1 MACRIYALPIY
12 FGITIQLAGNP
23 TLNVKNFTNKKGV
36 PPWYL
41 LVPVVLIAIGVLLP
55 LCYLLIRALGA
66 SGETLNDV
74 VFRVRNLRLLANTL
88 LLTGGVLV
96 LDTMLALPLAYLS
109 TRCDIAARKLITLL
123 GVVPLAMPGYVMA
136 YAFMGLGGYN
146 GTLYEWF
153 GIILPRP
160 GGFWGSLLVLS
171 ICTFPY
177 LYLNLRTALLGMDL
191 SIEEA
196 SRSLGH
202 DAKSTF
208 FNVILP
214 QLKPAFL
221 AGFLLV
227 SLHVFGDFG
236 TVSLMRF
243 ETFSYALYLQYVA
256 AYDRIYAAW
265 LALMLLALTTAAL
278 VLEYRLLKKAIFYR
292 MGRGAS
298 RERKYLDLG
307 PWKIPAYSFIFLYTV
322 SGILLPLSSIG
333 FWLNEA
339 SIAELSTDLL
349 YSFRNS
355 VVASAPAA
363 LLTTFMAIPIAYVG
377 VRYKGRLTNLLERV
391 AYLGYATPPLAFAL
405 AFVFFSLY
413 VSPFLYQTLALL
425 IIAYALHFLAEGI
438 GPVRSSLYQAPP
450 QLEDAAKT
458 LGYSSFTSF
467 VKVTLPLLKGGII
480 ASASLVF
487 LSAMK
492 ELSITFLL
500 SPIGFNT
507 LALNVWSYTGEAMFA
522 EAAPFAFA
530 ILIFSTLFVGLLFT
544 REWEKR

>member
-1 MACRIYALPIY
+1 M
-12 FGITIQLAGNP
+12 
-23 TLNVKNFTNKKGV
+23 

-41 LVPVVLIAIGVLLP
+41 LVPVLLISIGVLLP
-55 LCYLLIRALGA
+55 LFYLIIRAFGA
-66 SGETLNDV
+66 SAETLNEV
-74 VFRVRNLRLLANTL
+74 VLRTRNLRLLANTL

-96 LDTMLALPLAYLS
+96 VDTFLALPLAYLA
-109 TRCDIAARKLITLL
+109 TRCKVGARKLITLL
-123 GVVPLAMPGYVMA
+123 GVIPLAMPGYVMA

-146 GTLYEWF
+146 GTFYQWF
-153 GIILPRP
+153 GIIMPRP
-160 GGFWGSLLVLS
+160 SGFWGSLLVLS

-177 LYLNLRTALLGMDL
+177 LYLNLRTALLGMDP

-208 FNVILP
+208 IGVILP

-278 VLEYRLLKKAIFYR
+278 VLEYRLLRKAIFYR
-292 MGRGAS
+292 LGRGAS
-298 RERKYLDLG
+298 RERKYLPLG
-307 PWKIPAYSFIFLYTV
+307 GWKLPAYAFVSVYTLV
-322 SGILLPLSSIG
+322 AVILPLSSIG
-333 FWLNEA
+333 FWLNEVSLA
-339 SIAELSTDLL
+339 DLSGGLL
-349 YSFRNS
+349 TSFLNS
-355 VVASAPAA
+355 VTASAPAA
-363 LLTTFMAIPIAYVG
+363 LLTTVMAVPIAYLG
-377 VRYKGRLTNLLERV
+377 VRYKGKFTNILERV

-413 VSPFLYQTLALL
+413 VSPLLYQTLLL
-425 IIAYALHFLAEGI
+425 LVIAYSLHFLAEGI
-438 GPVRSSLYQAPP
+438 GPIRSSLYQAPP
-450 QLEDAAKT
+450 QLEDAAKS
-458 LGYSSFTSF
+458 LGYSSFKAF

-507 LALNVWSYTGEAMFA
+507 LALDVWSYTGEALFA
-522 EAAPFAFA
+522 EAAPYAFT

-544 REWEKR
+544 REWNKT

>member
-1 MACRIYALPIY
+1 M
-12 FGITIQLAGNP
+12 
-23 TLNVKNFTNKKGV
+23 
-36 PPWYL
+36 
-41 LVPVVLIAIGVLLP
+41 
-55 LCYLLIRALGA
+55 
-66 SGETLNDV
+66 
-74 VFRVRNLRLLANTL
+74 RNLRLLANTL
-88 LLTGGVLV
+88 MLTGGVLV

-109 TRCDIAARKLITLL
+109 ARCNVRARKLITLL
-123 GVVPLAMPGYVMA
+123 GVIPLAMPGYVMA

-146 GTLYEWF
+146 GTLYQWF
-153 GIILPRP
+153 GVMVPRP
-160 GGFWGSLLVLS
+160 SGFFGSLLVLS

-177 LYLNLRTALLGMDL
+177 LYLNLRTALLGMDP

-208 FNVILP
+208 FRVILP

-278 VLEYRLLKKAIFYR
+278 VLEYRLLRKAIFYR
-292 MGRGAS
+292 LGRGAS
-298 RERKYLDLG
+298 RERKYLELG
-307 PWKIPAYSFIFLYTV
+307 SWSVPAYSFIIIYSLVAIF
-322 SGILLPLSSIG
+322 LPLSSIG
-333 FWLNEA
+333 FWLNEV
-339 SIAELSTDLL
+339 SLTRLSTELFS
-349 YSFRNS
+349 SFWNS
-355 VVASAPAA
+355 VAASAPAA
-363 LLTTFMAIPIAYVG
+363 ILTTVMAIPIAYVG
-377 VRYKGRLTNLLERV
+377 VRFKSNLTNLLERV

-413 VSPFLYQTLALL
+413 VSPFLYQTLLL
-425 IIAYALHFLAEGI
+425 LVIAYSLHFLAEGI
-438 GPVRSSLYQAPP
+438 GPIRSSLYQAPP
-450 QLEDAAKT
+450 QLEDAAKS
-458 LGYSSFTSF
+458 LGYSSFKSF

-522 EAAPFAFA
+522 EAAPFAFT
-530 ILIFSTLFVGLLFT
+530 ILIFSTLFVGLLFS
-544 REWEKR
+544 REWNKL